1 MALTR
6 LDPDSLQTYKF
17 RNLKK
22 NLVSSLLAKFAYKYA
37 TILNFHIDHTSLSLS
52 LSLSLSRI
60 SNFCCYLKIMADDV
74 VLEAITDETKQEVSQ
89 GLKEKK
95 LS

>member
-22 NLVSSLLAKFAYKYA
+22 NLASSLLAKFAYKYA

-52 LSLSLSRI
+52 LSLSLI

-74 VLEAITDETKQEVSQ
+74 VLEALTDETKQEVSQ

>member
-52 LSLSLSRI
+52 LSLI

>member
-22 NLVSSLLAKFAYKYA
+22 NLASSLLAKFAYKYA

-52 LSLSLSRI
+52 HI
-60 SNFCCYLKIMADDV
+60 SNFCCYLKIMADVV